1 MKIWISLAAAVVLAV
16 TLTTPASPRTVKFE
30 TAVAVA
36 DQTDESLD
44 RAIRQALETTV
55 RAATAMGLTWIWLD
69 RASLAGGAIH
79 IRMVATD
86 DEPAGSGDEPASQDT
101 EPSDEA
107 PVTL

>member
-1 MKIWISLAAAVVLAV
+1 MKIWISLATAAVLAV

-44 RAIRQALETTV
+44 RAIRQALENTV
-55 RAATAMGLTWIWLD
+55 RAAVAMGLTWIWLD
-69 RASLAGGAIH
+69 GASLAGGAIH

-86 DEPAGSGDEPASQDT
+86 DEPGGSGDEPTRQDT
-101 EPSDEA
+101 EPTAEA
-107 PVTL
+107 IVPL